1 MQERQKKKKNIFFFF
16 LPSGEA
22 ASWETENTK
31 KKIKAHF

>member
-1 MQERQKKKKNIFFFF
+1 MQERQKKKNFVFFFF
-16 LPSGEA
+16 FFGEA

>member
-1 MQERQKKKKNIFFFF
+1 MQERQKKKKICLFFS
-16 LPSGEA
+16 SGEA